1 MISKNNYIGKIN
13 IYDSLKIIKYIYIIT
28 FLLFSCGRGDDYD
41 NLENKIT
48 NLLKSHEGTFAVALK
63 NLDDGNTILIN
74 ENEIFHAAS
83 TMKTPVMIE
92 LFKKKHNG
100 EVSFDDSL
108 QIKNEFKSIV
118 DGSKFEL
125 SSFDDSD
132 ENIYKNLGEYISIR
146 ELIFDMITKS
156 SNFCTNLLIDYID
169 VKDVNKTMRD
179 IGAENINVLRG
190 VGDLKAFDKGL
201 NNTTSAKDLLVIYE
215 KLAMGS
221 FINPSISN
229 EMVEILKNQVYKD
242 IIPKYLPKNIEVAH
256 KTGWISGVRH
266 DSGIVFLENGEKYI
280 LILLS
285 KNLEDDIEGA
295 EFLAKISLEIYNYL
309 S

>member
-13 IYDSLKIIKYIYIIT
+13 IYDSLKIIKYIFIIP

-48 NLLKSHEGTFAVALK
+48 NLLKSHKGSFAVALK

-156 SNFCTNLLIDYID
+156 SNFGTNLLIDYID
-169 VKDVNKTMRD
+169 VKNVNNTMRD

-221 FINPSISN
+221 LINPSTSN

-242 IIPKYLPKNIEVAH
+242 IIPKYLPDNVKVAH

-266 DSGIVFLENGEKYI
+266 DSGIVFLENGKKYV

-285 KNLEDDIEGA
+285 KNLDDDIEGA
-295 EFLAKISLEIYNYL
+295 EFLAKISLEIFNHL

>member
-1 MISKNNYIGKIN
+1 
-13 IYDSLKIIKYIYIIT
+13 LKIIKYIFILP
-28 FLLFSCGRGDDYD
+28 FLLFSCGRGDDYN

-48 NLLKSHEGTFAVALK
+48 NLLKSHKGSFAVALK

-100 EVSFDDSL
+100 EISFDDSL

-156 SNFCTNLLIDYID
+156 SNFGTNLLIDYID
-169 VKDVNKTMRD
+169 VKNVNNTMRD

-221 FINPSISN
+221 LINPSTSN

-242 IIPKYLPKNIEVAH
+242 IIPKYLPDNVKVAH

-266 DSGIVFLENGEKYI
+266 DSGIVFLENGKKYV

-285 KNLEDDIEGA
+285 KNLDDDIEGA
-295 EFLAKISLEIYNYL
+295 EFLAKISLEIFNHL

>member
-190 VGDLKAFDKGL
+190 VGDLKAFDKSL
-201 NNTTSAKDLLVIYE
+201 NNTTSAKDLLIIYE

-221 FINPSISN
+221 LINPSISN

>member
-1 MISKNNYIGKIN
+1 MILKNNYIVKIN
-13 IYDSLKIIKYIYIIT
+13 IGYSLKIIKYIYLIPFI
-28 FLLFSCGRGDDYD
+28 LFSCDRFNDFDI
-41 NLENKIT
+41 LENKIS
-48 NLLKSHEGTFAVALK
+48 NLIKSHKGTFAVALK
-63 NLDDGNTILIN
+63 SLDDGNTILIN

-92 LFKKKHNG
+92 LFKKKYNG
-100 EVSFDDSL
+100 EISFEDSL

-118 DGSKFEL
+118 DGSKFAL

-132 ENIYKNLGEYISIR
+132 EIIYKKLGKYVSIR
-146 ELIFDMITKS
+146 ELISAMITKS
-156 SNFCTNLLIDYID
+156 SNFGTNLLIDYIN
-169 VKDVNKTMRD
+169 VKNINKTMRD
-179 IGAENINVLRG
+179 MGAENINVLRG
-190 VGDLKAFDKGL
+190 VGDLKAFDKDL

-242 IIPKYLPKNIEVAH
+242 IIPKYLPDNVEVAH

-266 DSGIVFLENGEKYI
+266 DSGIVFLENGKKYV

-285 KNLEDDIEGA
+285 KNLDDDIEGA
-295 EFLAKISLEIYNYL
+295 EFLAKISLEIFNHL

>member
-13 IYDSLKIIKYIYIIT
+13 IYDSLKIIKYIFIIP

-48 NLLKSHEGTFAVALK
+48 NLLKSHKGSFAVALK

-100 EVSFDDSL
+100 EISFDDSL

-156 SNFCTNLLIDYID
+156 SNFGTNLLIDYID
-169 VKDVNKTMRD
+169 VKNINKTMRD

-190 VGDLKAFDKGL
+190 VGDLKAFDQGL

-242 IIPKYLPKNIEVAH
+242 IIPKYLPDNVKVAH

-266 DSGIVFLENGEKYI
+266 DSGIVFLENGKKYV

-285 KNLEDDIEGA
+285 KNLDDDIEGA
-295 EFLAKISLEIYNYL
+295 EFLAKISLEIFNHL

>member
-13 IYDSLKIIKYIYIIT
+13 IYDSLKIIKYIFIIP
-28 FLLFSCGRGDDYD
+28 FLLFSCGRGDYYN

-48 NLLKSHEGTFAVALK
+48 NLLKSHKGSFAVALK

-100 EVSFDDSL
+100 EISFDDSL

-156 SNFCTNLLIDYID
+156 SNFGTNLLIDYID
-169 VKDVNKTMRD
+169 VKNVNNTMRD

-221 FINPSISN
+221 LINPSTSN

-242 IIPKYLPKNIEVAH
+242 IIPKYLPDNVEVAH

-266 DSGIVFLENGEKYI
+266 DSGIVFLENGKKYV

-285 KNLEDDIEGA
+285 KNLDDDIEGA
-295 EFLAKISLEIYNYL
+295 EFLAKISLEVFNHL

>member
-13 IYDSLKIIKYIYIIT
+13 IYDSLKIIKYIFIIP
-28 FLLFSCGRGDDYD
+28 FLLFSCGRGDDYN

-48 NLLKSHEGTFAVALK
+48 NLLKSHKGSFAVALK

-100 EVSFDDSL
+100 EISFDDSL

-156 SNFCTNLLIDYID
+156 SNFGTNLLIDYMD
-169 VKDVNKTMRD
+169 VKNVNNTMRD

-221 FINPSISN
+221 LINPSTSN

-242 IIPKYLPKNIEVAH
+242 IIPKYLPDNVKVAH

-266 DSGIVFLENGEKYI
+266 DSGIVFLENGKKYV

-285 KNLEDDIEGA
+285 KNLDDDIEGA
-295 EFLAKISLEIYNYL
+295 EFLAKISLEIFNHL

>member
-1 MISKNNYIGKIN
+1 MILKNNYIVKIN
-13 IYDSLKIIKYIYIIT
+13 IDYSLKIIKYIYLIPFI
-28 FLLFSCGRGDDYD
+28 LFSCERFNDFDI
-41 NLENKIT
+41 LENKIS
-48 NLLKSHEGTFAVALK
+48 NLIKSHKGTFAVALK
-63 NLDDGNTILIN
+63 SLDDGNTILIN

-100 EVSFDDSL
+100 EISFEDSL

-118 DGSKFEL
+118 DGSKFVL

-132 ENIYKNLGEYISIR
+132 EIIYKKLGKYISIR
-146 ELIFDMITKS
+146 ELVSAMITKS
-156 SNFCTNLLIDYID
+156 SNFSTNLLIDYIN
-169 VKDVNKTMRD
+169 VKNVNKTMRD
-179 IGAENINVLRG
+179 MGAENINVLRG

-242 IIPKYLPKNIEVAH
+242 IIPKYLPDNVEVAH

-266 DSGIVFLENGEKYI
+266 DSGIVFLENGKKYI

-285 KNLEDDIEGA
+285 KNLDDDIEGA
-295 EFLAKISLEIYNYL
+295 EFLAKISLEIFNHL